1 MLTCRSR
8 QRIGS
13 PGEEGVGKTLLTVA
27 VGFGRP
33 GVLTSVGENPPA
45 EVQADKTNRPTNR
58 ILVIGFM

>member
-8 QRIGS
+8 QRTGS

-33 GVLTSVGENPPA
+33 GVLTSVGE

-58 ILVIGFM
+58 ILIIGFM